1 MIYSFGVSF
10 HSDIISIAMWGYIV
24 ILEEVWLQDIFWVQF
39 VCLPRS
45 ILNFWKGKALKIFYC
60 YKFLLFK
67 SLLGKYYAFFSIN
80 LYKEQ
85 IWAPNTGISPLH
97 VITNSP

>member
-67 SLLGKYYAFFSIN
+67 KVFWENITYSSALIYIKNKFGLLTRG
-80 LYKEQ
+80 
-85 IWAPNTGISPLH
+85 
-97 VITNSP
+97 